1 MCVTSFAIFIF
12 AKSRRKSGLIAFKII
27 SILFV
32 EFLTKF
38 NLQLPVIGRLMCY
51 KDKQGNFRRSKD
63 HITQG
68 SGEMQDGLKIEAV
81 YGIKRL
87 DGSIICTLWEVGCKR
102 V

>member
-51 KDKQGNFRRSKD
+51 KDKQGWKCVRDKF
-63 HITQG
+63 G
-68 SGEMQDGLKIEAV
+68 KIPTTSFHFGV
-81 YGIKRL
+81 TDKFL
-87 DGSIICTLWEVGCKR
+87 
-102 V
+102 